1 MSQPRRS
8 QRLAGRRVEP
18 VPILGILIQT
28 ALYQLVFVV
37 RCAVQRIR
45 ALSMSRVAILLPIDN
60 VSLMMQ
66 KFRAP
71 IAAWISS
78 QCLTLSPVRV
88 PIGHVDEILGIVWSA
103 RKL

>member
-18 VPILGILIQT
+18 ILIQT

-45 ALSMSRVAILLPIDN
+45 ALAILLLIDN

-71 IAAWISS
+71 IAA
-78 QCLTLSPVRV
+78 
-88 PIGHVDEILGIVWSA
+88 
-103 RKL
+103 

>member
-18 VPILGILIQT
+18 VPVPLDSDSDSLSIGIRCE
-28 ALYQLVFVV
+28 VCGSEDPGVV
-37 RCAVQRIR
+37 
-45 ALSMSRVAILLPIDN
+45 SRVAILLPIDN
-60 VSLMMQ
+60 ASLVMQ

-71 IAAWISS
+71 LAVQIFS
-78 QCLTLSPVRV
+78 QCLTLSPARV
-88 PIGHVDEILGIVWSA
+88 LIGHHVAEILGIVWSA